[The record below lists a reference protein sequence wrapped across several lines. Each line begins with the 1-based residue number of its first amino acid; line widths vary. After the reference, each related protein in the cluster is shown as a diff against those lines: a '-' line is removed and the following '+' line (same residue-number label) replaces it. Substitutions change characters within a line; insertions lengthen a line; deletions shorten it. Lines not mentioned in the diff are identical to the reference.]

1 MDYYNRVK
9 QLAKKKKN
17 QTLQEFILSMGLN
30 PDTYYS
36 MKKAGNLPRADE
48 ALKVAQALDTTV
60 EFLLT
65 GTEPDSLI
73 RNLINEILALV
84 DRYTRHTLE
93 PSKKATLT

>member
-1 MDYYNRVK
+1 MDYYSRVK
-9 QLAKKKKN
+9 QLAKKKKK
-17 QTLQEFILSMGLN
+17 QTLQEFIFSMGLN

-60 EFLLT
+60 EYLLT

-73 RNLINEILALV
+73 KDFIHEILALV
-84 DRYTRHTLE
+84 DRYRVHSSP
-93 PSKKATLT
+93 PSKSHRPG